1 MSLQQI
7 CLIRVGRVVTLALT
21 LLPGLC
27 FVTPASALTA
37 YAPDYDPDKLML
49 DMATMV
55 HVASP
60 EYTPGGLLDR
70 SPDYDSLTSPVGAL
84 SGSPGDASVIVDI
97 GKNVDLPNPT
107 TYYAVT
113 GIIIFEK
120 NNNPCE
126 LVLTGRMVDSRYR
139 AEKAR
144 ILARYKLDKCHNG
157 PLAPLTEWSDAG
169 FDEYREVFLRAVQV
183 CGGHANLWPGGKWS
197 SVWEIKGYKV
207 RGALL
212 SPETGEVT
220 PMPIRDE
227 HQEPNCPDH
236 PSGAMSS
243 GWTGWAACPE
253 GQLMTGLRVHYY
265 SRSRPLAGDA
275 QWFTGFHIRCKEVVL
290 RKPITDPVRD

>member
-183 CGGHANLWPGGKWS
+183 CGGHGNP
-197 SVWEIKGYKV
+197 
-207 RGALL
+207 
-212 SPETGEVT
+212 
-220 PMPIRDE
+220 
-227 HQEPNCPDH
+227 CPHARVKCGD
-236 PSGAMSS
+236 
-243 GWTGWAACPE
+243 
-253 GQLMTGLRVHYY
+253 QGLQGPR
-265 SRSRPLAGDA
+265 RPALAGDRGGDADADPRRAPGA
-275 QWFTGFHIRCKEVVL
+275 QLPGPSFRGHEL
-290 RKPITDPVRD
+290 RLDRLGRVPGRSAHDRAARPLLQQVASSGR